1 MNDMVSQ
8 ALRRI
13 AALVVSVLL
22 LVAGLA
28 AQARDERK
36 AAVGM
41 RMAIEQLVLPG
52 SEVVTAPTTLK
63 APVAL
68 RIVKV
73 WPHGTQF
80 RYDLEW
86 TGLEAGTF
94 DLAKFLVRKDGSSAS
109 DLPPISVEVSSA
121 LPAGMVEPSE
131 LQPKPADSLG
141 GYRTLQIV
149 AGIVWVVGLLAI
161 LLVGRRWRR
170 PKQQVVVVPTLA
182 DRLRPLVEAVAAGK
196 SDTSAQAELE
206 RLLVAFWRARL
217 GLGEAKAVDAIM
229 TIRRH
234 DEAGGLLRQL
244 EAWLHMPEPPRDV
257 DWAKLLQPY
266 RGVTADSFAPIA
278 APAAVAVAKP
288 ASTAK
293 EAR

>member
-94 DLAKFLVRKDGSSAS
+94 DLAKFLVRKDGSPAT
-109 DLPPISVEVSSA
+109 DVPPIAVEVTSA
-121 LPAGMVEPSE
+121 LQAGMVEPSE
-131 LQPKPADSLG
+131 LQPTPAASLG

-149 AGIVWVVGLLAI
+149 AAVAWGIGLLAI
-161 LLVGRRWRR
+161 LFVGRRFRR

-182 DRLRPLVEAVAAGK
+182 DRLRPLVEAVATGK
-196 SDTSAQAELE
+196 SDTAAQAELE

-266 RGVTADSFAPIA
+266 RSVTADSFAPIA
-278 APAAVAVAKP
+278 AAPAAKNAAP
-288 ASTAK
+288 AGAAK

>member
-1 MNDMVSQ
+1 MNDVGMG
-8 ALRRI
+8 
-13 AALVVSVLL
+13 SVQR
-22 LVAGLA
+22 LVAFVAAVFCFVGGLL

-41 RMAIEQLVLPG
+41 RSAIEQLVLPG
-52 SEVVTAPTTLK
+52 SELTTAPTTLK

-73 WPHGTQF
+73 WPHGTTF

-94 DLAKFLVRKDGSSAS
+94 DLAKFLVRKDGSPTS
-109 DLPPISVEVSSA
+109 DVPAIAVEVTSVLS
-121 LPAGMVEPSE
+121 AGMVEPSE
-131 LQPKPADSLG
+131 LQPTPAASLG

-149 AGIVWVVGLLAI
+149 AAIVWGIGLLAI
-161 LLVGRRWRR
+161 LFVGRRFRR
-170 PKQQVVVVPTLA
+170 PKPQVTVVPTLA
-182 DRLRPLVEAVAAGK
+182 DRLRPLVEAVATGK
-196 SDTSAQAELE
+196 SDTAAQAELE

-217 GLGEAKAVDAIM
+217 GLGEQKAADAIM

-234 DEAGGLLRQL
+234 DEAGGLLRHL
-244 EAWLHMPEPPRDV
+244 EAWLHMPTPPRDV

-266 RGVTADSFAPIA
+266 RAVTAESFAPIA
-278 APAAVAVAKP
+278 APVGAAKP
-288 ASTAK
+288 AGAAK

>member
-1 MNDMVSQ
+1 MNDVGMGSVQ
-8 ALRRI
+8 RL
-13 AALVVSVLL
+13 AAFFASVLL
-22 LVAGLA
+22 LLGGLL

-41 RMAIEQLVLPG
+41 RSAIEQLVLPG
-52 SEVVTAPTTLK
+52 SELTTAPTTLK

-73 WPHGTQF
+73 WPHGTTF

-86 TGLEAGTF
+86 TGLEAGTY
-94 DLAKFLVRKDGSSAS
+94 DLAKFLVRKDGSPSS
-109 DLPPISVEVSSA
+109 DVPAIAVEVTSA

-131 LQPKPADSLG
+131 LQPTPAGSLG

-149 AGIVWVVGLLAI
+149 AAIVWGIGLLAI
-161 LLVGRRWRR
+161 LFVGRRFRR
-170 PKQQVVVVPTLA
+170 PKVQIVAVPTLA
-182 DRLRPLVEAVAAGK
+182 DRLRPLVEAVATGK
-196 SDTSAQAELE
+196 SDTAAQAELE

-266 RGVTADSFAPIA
+266 RSVTADSFAPIA
-278 APAAVAVAKP
+278 AAPAAKNAAL
-288 ASTAK
+288 AGAAK

>member
-94 DLAKFLVRKDGSSAS
+94 DLAKFLVRKDGSPAS
-109 DLPPISVEVSSA
+109 DLPPIPVEVSSA

-131 LQPKPADSLG
+131 LQPTPSASLG
-141 GYRTLQIV
+141 GYRTLQVV

-182 DRLRPLVEAVAAGK
+182 DRLRPLVESVAAGK

-278 APAAVAVAKP
+278 APAAVAAAKS

>member
-94 DLAKFLVRKDGSSAS
+94 DLAKFLVRKDGSPAN
-109 DLPPISVEVSSA
+109 DLPPIPVEVSSA

-170 PKQQVVVVPTLA
+170 PKQAVVVVPTLA